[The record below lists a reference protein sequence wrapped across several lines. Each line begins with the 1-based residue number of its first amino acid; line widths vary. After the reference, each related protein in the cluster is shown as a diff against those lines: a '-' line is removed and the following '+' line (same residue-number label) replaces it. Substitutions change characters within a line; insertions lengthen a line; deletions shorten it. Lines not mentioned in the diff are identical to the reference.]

1 MKYKL
6 LRFSLLSVLV
16 MFFGGLAFA
25 QGSSVTDELTL
36 TTFGVSGTN
45 YKEVT
50 GITATSPAVYAAQM
64 AGGNNAIQL
73 RSNNSNSGIVTTKSG
88 GTVKT
93 ITVEW
98 NDNTADART
107 LDVYGS
113 SIAYSAPADLY
124 STDSQGTLIASFTKS
139 EGMKAITIDGS
150 YEYIGFRSKSGAMY
164 IDKITIIWE
173 ATGTP
178 DTRTATTVNVGENQK
193 GIVGTAMELP
203 LAVVN
208 DAAGAPIEG
217 AAVEWSS
224 SNEQVAQVEGTV
236 LNLLSVGEA
245 TITATFAGD
254 NNYKGSK
261 GSFKVTVTNPPYA
274 SIAAMLANVT
284 PNKALVTYQ
293 FENLLV
299 TYVQG
304 SNTYVSDGQNGFL
317 FYGSNL
323 GLIAGQKITGSV
335 TGQLYTYNG
344 LPEMSLYA
352 DGISAQVTSEG
363 NEVAWPAI
371 APADLQNYINVPVTI
386 ENAEFVETGSG
397 KNLIFKV
404 GEQQFAVYNQ
414 WGIAVGGLEADAT
427 YTLTGVGSVYSKGET
442 TTYQLYLVNFETTG
456 EQPDERLD
464 VTLSFPQESYE
475 AILGEDF
482 EEPVLTVDPVEFDG
496 MISYKSS
503 DASVATVSYEGLVTL
518 VGPGTVIITAEAMA
532 SQTYKEAEASYTLIV
547 NERETPPLPEEL
559 PNPYTYTFEA
569 KTFEEESTLSLA
581 NAEWTLAT
589 DAGYFGYDGNKG
601 QQIGSGNKP
610 ASTLT
615 LTTSD
620 IPGTITKVMV
630 NTSGANGISATFSVS
645 VGETSFEYTDE
656 EENTTTSAELTNQ
669 PFEYEFTG
677 SASGTIT
684 LSWANNSSKALYVK
698 SIYVEYSNEEQP
710 VWTWANIYADF
721 TDQSFFT
728 EADANGATAGLKM
741 NADGGFT
748 RVAADDVTANAVIS
762 GKWHSNDHG
771 ISNFSATVKVEGP
784 VKITFGTCA
793 WGGNVTVKNETGAEV
808 VPTFSTNTGA
818 CYHQDKQNNIVEAY
832 YAGEAATLTIAGG
845 SYVPYFAVESISAED
860 IPHTAN
866 VTFDVANAGAE
877 GVAPAAIEAEIG
889 SKITIPANRTLYKE
903 GFTLTA
909 WTDGTEAQYK
919 PGDEVTISGDLTLL
933 PVFTE
938 NENVTITEPVTVIW
952 DFQQKN
958 GAPVLN
964 YQNQT
969 GIYVAQAE
977 IGGKDFDVKMS
988 FDTSNGGKI
997 ANGNWSDWCQMN
1009 TGTKLTIPAVKG
1021 MTVSLESYTATTTTT
1036 IAGST
1041 DYTTEGNVVTYTYEG
1056 SGETIDIVIGDG
1068 SYFRYVK
1075 VVCPVPTEEAGF
1087 ADIKADFTDQSF
1099 FTEADANGATAGLKM
1114 NADGTFTRV
1123 AADDVT
1129 ANAIISGKWH
1139 SNDHGISNFSATVPV
1154 EGTVKITF
1162 GTCAW
1167 GGDVTVKNAE
1177 GETVATMNTNTG
1189 ACYHQD
1195 KENNIVSCYYKQDV
1209 ATTLTISG
1217 GAYVPY
1223 FAVEKVDPKDVPSDV
1238 KLIFDVANS
1247 GAEGV
1252 GPADEIVGIGKQYTL
1267 PKNFTLYKEGYTLTG
1282 WAAEGAVYAP
1292 GETIT
1297 APDAESLTFTPVFSE
1312 NEVSLADR
1320 DEAVTVKWNFRR
1332 DAGAPTVGWEN
1343 QDGLVWVAQAT
1354 VAGKTIDVA
1363 LPFSTAPGKFA
1374 NGNWTDWAQV
1384 NNGTTFHVPS
1394 CKGATIS
1401 MEAYGDITTT
1411 TIDGQSDYTQGKT
1424 ISYTVAGAAESVD
1437 VVIGDGSY
1445 YRYIQVVLPKVEQQQ
1460 QGGSFDHVA
1469 GTINWPVGDELQPV
1483 ISEDIAGAIS
1493 SASVSAGSDLTISS
1507 AKYFDTD
1514 MVHYTPKTSNAGN
1527 VEGVMIEYRVKPAK
1541 GVTFQPTQID
1551 YAAVKVGTDN
1561 ATYSWSYTVD
1571 GEESTITQIDP
1582 KPDLLRNNGAN
1593 SVDNGGTAKLMHTE
1607 TFEGVGECNE
1617 FTFRF
1622 YISACANNKNICI
1635 GNVTISGI
1643 VNGEAV
1649 SVNMYDLTAVA
1660 SPEEGGSIN
1669 IYPVSEQYE
1678 EGSEV
1683 TLTATENFGY
1693 DFVNWTNAAGD
1704 EVSTE
1709 AKFKYTV
1716 NSNETLTANFVAV
1729 NTYELALTID
1739 GTNDYM
1745 VTINPAPTMVD
1756 GKMMYE
1762 EGQAVQLTANQ
1773 YEGLVTFTNWSDG
1786 DTGSSKLVSMTADV
1800 ELTAVY
1806 AEADIIAGWD
1816 FYKRGNDGRKADFAA
1831 QDNDA
1836 DALTLVET
1844 ATGNTSGW
1852 LDKSH
1857 EADGGYEGLMGAAV
1871 NWKQG
1876 TTEGDVGNWHWQ
1888 TKINAAAF
1896 TDINVQFQMVFNY
1909 NAYPTYNVEYSLDG
1923 EQWTNAGSI
1932 TMARREIA
1940 QFKGQLPAEANNQAE
1955 LYIRLIADKT
1965 SELNTDVP
1973 SKNDGNS
1980 LGMFFITGT
1989 PKLVDDG
1996 VAPVLVSSVP
2006 ADGATGAS
2014 ATGKIVLT
2022 FDERVKIA
2030 DDAVAYINNTTINSE
2045 MQNPTS
2051 GIVNGKTITFAYKG
2065 LEYSTEYS
2073 FILPANS
2080 VADLTDNYI
2089 TEPIRLTFTI
2099 MTRPSIDKKLYD
2111 YVVENVDDLMA
2122 AISAAEARADKNV
2135 RYRIFIKDGEYTIP
2149 VKANSLV
2156 AKAEGYEVPEC
2167 ITFIRS
2173 GNISLIGE
2181 SRDGVIITNG
2191 IDKTDLFNGTYGKT
2205 SKYDGIGNS
2214 DVFQISGSDYYFQ
2227 DLTIESGMD
2236 DATGRDLAVQD
2247 KATRTIY
2254 KNTGLRGFQDTWTSN
2269 NDNGLY
2275 YFEDGYVRGRTD
2287 YMCGKG
2293 DAFFNGV
2300 ELRQVAGGYA
2310 AVPSKSI
2317 KYGFVY
2323 KDCTING
2330 EPATVN
2336 YATGETRTAAQAD
2349 GNYTLGRPWGS
2360 GTPIALYIDTKMN
2373 VVPSAIGWN
2382 EMSGG
2387 WPKRFAEYNSMTSTG
2402 SQIDLSGR
2410 KKVFGDGHEN
2420 NPILTAEEALEAGDL
2435 HNMFGEWDPTLA
2447 TEQAPIPTNVK
2458 VNKDTKVLSW
2468 DNSNYA
2474 LLFAIVKDGK
2484 VIDFTIENSY
2494 TVDDATASYSVRAAN
2509 EMGGL
2514 SEASATAAI
2523 TTAISE
2529 VTNGEQAVPE
2539 TIYNI
2544 NGIRVQKAQK
2554 GLYII
2559 NGKKVVVK

>member
-1 MKYKL
+1 MKKRFFFQTL
-6 LRFSLLSVLV
+6 LLLCALIAGSGGVWAEEKTSTLTFTAKCGGTGTADDGVVWTVTSDGAESTYGETSGIHYGTDNAEVQYVELSTSGISGTISKVVVAASGAKDVVATLSVTV
-16 MFFGGLAFA
+16 GGEAFGGSF
-25 QGSSVTDELTL
+25 
-36 TTFGVSGTN
+36 
-45 YKEVT
+45 
-50 GITATSPAVYAAQM
+50 
-64 AGGNNAIQL
+64 
-73 RSNNSNSGIVTTKSG
+73 
-88 GTVKT
+88 T
-93 ITVEW
+93 IT
-98 NDNTADART
+98 NSSTPYT
-107 LDVYGS
+107 FTGS
-113 SIAYSAPADLY
+113 ASGDIVVRLEKPVKAKKALY
-124 STDSQGTLIASFTKS
+124 VKS
-139 EGMKAITIDGS
+139 VAVTYDDGS
-150 YEYIGFRSKSGAMY
+150 A
-164 IDKITIIWE
+164 
-173 ATGTP
+173 P
-178 DTRTATTVNVGENQK
+178 DTREATTVTLGEYQTTGEVGGSMNLPSAT
-193 GIVGTAMELP
+193 VTTASGTP
-203 LAVVN
+203 LDVVPTWESSN
-208 DAAGAPIEG
+208 TEVASIGNGVINFLAAG
-217 AAVEWSS
+217 
-224 SNEQVAQVEGTV
+224 TT
-236 LNLLSVGEA
+236 
-245 TITATFAGD
+245 TIKASYDGD
-254 NNYKGSK
+254 NNTKPSSA
-261 GSFKVTVTNPPYA
+261 SFELTVT
-274 SIAAMLANVT
+274 AAPITGAITSL
-284 PNKALVTYQ
+284 KALQ
-293 FENLLV
+293 E
-299 TYVQG
+299 
-304 SNTYVSDGQNGFL
+304 
-317 FYGSNL
+317 
-323 GLIAGQKITGSV
+323 A
-335 TGQLYTYNG
+335 
-344 LPEMSLYA
+344 
-352 DGISAQVTSEG
+352 VTSTST
-363 NEVAWPAI
+363 
-371 APADLQNYINVPVTI
+371 PVTI
-386 ENAEFVETGSG
+386 QFNDVFVTAVKGSNAYLADTEGYGILVYKKDHGLEVGQVLNGTINANLVLYRGQTEITGFSKEGLTITTTELTPTEKTIDAITAANQSTLVTLKGVTFSNG
-397 KNLIFKV
+397 KLSDGTNEITYYDNFSAGSLEEGATYDITGIV
-404 GEQQFAVYNQ
+404 IVYNTTLE
-414 WGIAVGGLEADAT
+414 IAPRTADDIVKT
-427 YTLTGVGSVYSKGET
+427 SET
-442 TTYQLYLVNFETTG
+442 IDT
-456 EQPDERLD
+456 RLD
-464 VTLSFPQESYE
+464 LTLSFPQESYE

-482 EEPVLTVDPVEFDG
+482 EEPVLTVDPAEYDG

-547 NERETPPLPEEL
+547 NERETPPEPEEL
-559 PNPYTYTFEA
+559 ANPYTYTFEQKEFDA
-569 KTFEEESTLSLA
+569 KSQTQTLNAA
-581 NAEWTLAT
+581 NWELNVTCE
-589 DAGYFGYDGNKG
+589 DANGYFGYDGTKG
-601 QQIGSGNKP
+601 QQFGSGNKP
-610 ASTLT
+610 ATAITLSTA
-615 LTTSD
+615 D
-620 IPGTITKVMV
+620 IPGTITKIVL
-630 NTSGANGISATFSVS
+630 NTSGASSIDATIGIKVGDTTFMCEDAENATL
-645 VGETSFEYTDE
+645 TNTATEYT
-656 EENTTTSAELTNQ
+656 
-669 PFEYEFTG
+669 FTG
-677 SASGTIT
+677 SASGAIT

-741 NADGGFT
+741 NANGGFT
-748 RVAADDVTANAVIS
+748 RVAADDMTANAVIS

-793 WGGNVTVKNETGAEV
+793 WGGNVTVKDETGAEV
-808 VPTFSTNTGA
+808 VPTFTTNTGA
-818 CYHQDKQNNIVEAY
+818 CYHQDKQNNIVVAY

-845 SYVPYFAVESISAED
+845 SYVPYFAVESISAEE

-909 WTDGTEAQYK
+909 WTDGAGAQYK
-919 PGDEVTISGDLTLL
+919 PGDEVTVSGDLTLL

-1041 DYTTEGNVVTYTYEG
+1041 DYAIEGNVVTYTYEG

-1139 SNDHGISNFSATVPV
+1139 SNDHGISNFSATVAV
-1154 EGTVKITF
+1154 EGTVKISF

-1217 GAYVPY
+1217 GSYVPY
-1223 FAVEKVDPKDVPSDV
+1223 FAVEKVDPKDVPSNV
-1238 KLIFDVANS
+1238 KIIFDVANS

-1363 LPFSTAPGKFA
+1363 LPFSTAHGKFA

-1445 YRYIQVVLPKVEQQQ
+1445 YRYIQVVLPKAEQQ
-1460 QGGSFDHVA
+1460 QGGGESFDHVA
-1469 GTINWPVGDELQPV
+1469 GTINWPIGDELQPV

-1493 SASVSAGSDLTISS
+1493 SASVSVGNELTINT
-1507 AKYFDTD
+1507 AKYFDTE
-1514 MVHYTPKTSNAGN
+1514 MMHYTPVNSNAGN
-1527 VEGVMIEYRVKPAK
+1527 VEGVMIEYRVKPTA

-1800 ELTAVY
+1800 ELTAMY
-1806 AEADIIAGWD
+1806 AQADIIAGWD

-1831 QDNDA
+1831 QDNDG

-1888 TKINAAAF
+1888 TKVNAEAF

-1940 QFKGQLPAEANNQAE
+1940 QFKGQLPAEANNQTE
-1955 LYIRLIADKT
+1955 LYIRMIADKT

-1996 VAPVLVSSVP
+1996 VAPVLVSTVP

-2022 FDERVKIA
+2022 FDERVKLA
-2030 DDAVAYINNTTINSE
+2030 DDAVAYINNTAINSE

-2080 VADLTDNYI
+2080 VADLTDNFI

-2149 VKANSLV
+2149 VKENSLV

-2275 YFEDGYVRGRTD
+2275 YFEGGYVRGRTD

-2410 KKVFGDGHEN
+2410 KKTFGDGHEN

-2529 VTNGEQAVPE
+2529 VTNGEQAVPK
-2539 TIYNI
+2539 TVYNI